1 MEREFWLEMTRG
13 KKGTV
18 EYGVNVDGSAFSSSS
33 DDHLAN
39 NKWNLVTDPMLY
51 IGMLFSM
58 FEWHVED
65 HYLYSINYHHCGA
78 PKTWYGVPGSAA
90 DEFEKV
96 IQNHVYTREILSRNG
111 SEGAFEMLAEKKQ
124 LCFLQRSC
132 WRITFRFTNLCNY

>member
-1 MEREFWLEMTRG
+1 M
-13 KKGTV
+13 
-18 EYGVNVDGSAFSSSS
+18 GVRSHLSLMIILQTTNGILRNFPGCQDQHLKRYSS
-33 DDHLAN
+33 N
-39 NKWNLVTDPMLY
+39 EVTDPMLY

-96 IQNHVYTREILSRNG
+96 I
-111 SEGAFEMLAEKKQ
+111 
-124 LCFLQRSC
+124 
-132 WRITFRFTNLCNY
+132 